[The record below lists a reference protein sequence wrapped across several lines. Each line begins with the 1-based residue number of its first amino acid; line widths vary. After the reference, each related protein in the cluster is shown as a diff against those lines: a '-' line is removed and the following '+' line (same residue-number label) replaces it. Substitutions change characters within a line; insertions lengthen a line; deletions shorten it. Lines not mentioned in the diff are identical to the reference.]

1 MDHTKHPL
9 YQEYLNEKNKSGNQ
23 PQAQLSTNEQPQSN
37 FKGIDYGIEKHP
49 LYAQYKAEK
58 AQSKQ
63 TIQNHENSWKDEI
76 TPYVPDFAEGFVL
89 GGVKGLSEYGAS
101 GAKLLGSDKWQDRF
115 SNVRRFAEQQIK
127 KDDSEIGA
135 FVGEMIVDPLN
146 LAPSGLVNVGTKMQ
160 RVGKSMLYGAGVGA
174 TTMAAKNYGND
185 DITTDQKVFEMGVG
199 GAFNSLINGVIA
211 GVTKGRVAGI
221 DAGAL
226 KNPDGTQK
234 SNEEV
239 FAALKSNPEAFG
251 LNPQE
256 AEVVTGE
263 IVKEQAKFTQPKFDP
278 QFARETPRPQQP
290 YTPNFQMRPN
300 HPPAVMGKQEAL
312 QVILR
317 HANKQ
322 AHAKGEPMP
331 YPQAEAKPMM
341 QPQAEAT
348 TLSELQSH
356 PRYNELVE
364 MRRGVSA
371 AESQNPQF
379 MTTRGGYRELDGFGG
394 ENKHAYDFP
403 HYEKN
408 PNYDFHTTKQD
419 VANLE
424 RGKVDDSTLWKI
436 KQDLDTLDN
445 HPDWAKRLDDSP
457 VQMSAKDWEEA
468 NTVFAKFGD
477 NLAAG
482 VVAGIG
488 EDENGNLTFDPEK
501 FLIGLGGYT
510 AVKAAL
516 KNKQVQGR
524 LKEYAQRAINEIDY
538 GTSHRANFGRSI
550 VGQQNMFV
558 GGKAGEAGAFSDV
571 ATKKTMREIDDSE
584 ALWSIGALKNGK
596 AKLSDVL
603 DHKELYAK
611 YPQLKDVNVEVN
623 PNMGAKGQFIETEG
637 AGNFLIIRDATDTRT
652 MLHEIQHAI
661 QGKEG
666 WARGGSPDNFKQA
679 TPDETIDKL
688 NQEFSLIDELSK
700 KHKVSPDYFVERGS
714 FDDSTIE
721 AVKRLVKNG
730 DWDYVVKSIK
740 ERENS
745 LLTPHQQYMKLH
757 GEQQAR
763 ATAYRANMTPEQRA
777 KESMWDTLKR
787 EEGEVPESIVKY
799 GNGTAMMADELSSR
813 YIKKNM
819 IDEKALSLD
828 ADELPSPISNY
839 KDFISNF
846 SESHESKGT
855 YFVKTPIGNV
865 KVNTRY
871 AFNHL
876 TDNTHFDDR
885 NYISGAFVDTLK
897 NPLFVVE
904 KKHSKGVNQVFYK
917 PYKQNGKL
925 THLASFTVDN
935 DGLVQKTFFELG
947 NLGKLKSLINVPNKD
962 MKYFKHSQEIK
973 SLDTQQQELW
983 KSANEEIIPQTPKKP
998 KGLISKLADTKRE
1011 KDLIIQHSL
1020 TGENLQH
1027 ADRVGGLAVPSLG
1040 ITKKDMPIGGF
1051 GDITMLGD
1059 EALAKP
1065 KKDHKV
1071 FGADIYSPR
1080 YPEVKHNLSISQ
1092 QRKIEKELSQYN
1104 DMFGS
1109 KGYVDFDDVGSNIGM
1124 KLKYLSDKG
1133 EDVSNLLKYETISD
1147 NQKVMLDEF
1156 GDFAKQGIYKQDLM
1170 HNSEFIDRV
1179 KSYYEPKIRELDE
1192 RKLSN
1197 LVSGVAGDIL
1207 KSKEILSKN
1216 NPIDFYE
1223 TRRALDAIIDREDYK
1238 QYVSQYLRDNG
1249 AKEQIYNGTDS
1260 MGRQKWQPHTLD
1272 NVVKKLKKD
1281 LRGGE
1286 NFNYGTGSL
1295 RAKLTPEFKTIQQIR
1310 DASDKLVSKEDF
1322 QKAKDEIQSKVFEI
1336 AEKLSTHYK
1345 YQSNSFGYT
1354 DEVMNMI
1361 GDSVKGGTRNELKA
1375 YGFENVTDDL
1385 VKEIE
1390 EFKNALVHMPTEY
1403 FESKILR
1410 AMDIGE
1416 FKHAVIPNDSSEATR
1431 AVLKKN
1437 GIKITEYD
1445 PKLPEDR
1452 VAKIKETAE
1461 QNGYLFANAGHSM
1474 AGGFAGGADSL
1485 INQRDYDGDGE
1496 YTYKDLAMGVGAG
1509 AVGINALKKVAPK
1522 MFVDDAEKGGMRAG
1536 LFAGSKAKG
1545 FDAKAQAGKTFDGKY
1560 DGMER
1565 FEINDSMA
1573 KLKDISQYAKTGE
1586 AAKLEEVLDHKELF
1600 YNYPHLKELPI
1611 TFRDAKGSS
1620 FSSDGIEIGLR
1631 DYQNADEFKSALLHE
1646 VQHGL
1651 QKEEGFARGGSAQE
1665 FYNDAKNKIETL
1677 KYELEFEP
1685 DDFIRDKMLQ
1695 KLQKLESEFNGG
1707 AKEKAF
1713 DMYQKLA
1720 GEIEARDVQAR
1731 MDYTAP
1737 KREEVAPYSSENIAP
1752 EDAILRFNNAND
1764 DIMSGLRQMSQKTD
1778 DFVGGQNGKKTDDFV
1793 GGQKKGLFD
1802 NNTDTLERLA
1812 KERAEKDW
1820 RSISQ
1825 DGGTLQNVKNT
1836 FKELFT
1842 DTMSGKYHEARDQV
1856 HANMQQKSVEIER
1869 LAKVLDDLDE
1879 ATDKELYRYLTGE
1892 ENNLPEHVKS
1902 IADNMRKTVDDLGAE
1917 LVRHGVLDEKAY
1929 KEWAGVYLHR
1939 QYEPHLNP
1947 KGHFTKGLKIDKIHE
1962 RGIGK
1967 EFGAG
1972 DLKEMTGW
1980 LHKQGFLD
1988 DNELV
1993 KFGSVRDL
2001 MQHLHEGGKSGLLR
2015 EGKLSITQTPS
2026 GGIKLRRDFT
2036 KAERESM
2043 GEIESAKMALP
2054 NTLLKLNRMIEHA
2067 KFLERANR
2075 VDGVVF
2081 SPKKAKEFSPQELER
2096 AGYYKAE
2103 GVQYG
2108 ALNGKWIRRDVAD
2121 DIGRTYKDIANA
2133 HKDAFRLWNEYHSLW
2148 KKSKTVWNPAAHLNN
2163 FNGNLFLMH
2172 LAGIDGTKLPAIL
2185 AKGVKQMNDYKAF
2198 EALELKRLKG
2208 TLTGAEALEHVK
2220 LNAKT
2225 KLIQE
2230 AKANG
2235 VFGRSQ
2241 LNDILAGMEQKQV
2254 KKGVLATVDRF
2265 AEKAYQFEDDF
2276 NRLSFYLTLRQAGK
2290 DAKTAK
2296 QMIDYML
2303 PDYSKPLP
2311 KGWRVLRDSSVAP
2324 FISWSY
2330 YTMPSIVKML
2340 KTKEGAW
2347 NATKVIAML
2356 SGMEYALSQGEI
2368 TPLDNIPFMDTNK
2381 PEDFK
2386 GRRFVVNKDGDDYDT
2401 LKLDRMIPY
2410 AELQNPINYAKSNVS
2425 GMLPNALYSM
2435 NGMQMYNGRPITYKN
2450 KDAGDQSIDWIKHLA
2465 SQYTPV
2471 PAPAMSAI
2479 NIADKEMRGKERS
2492 RTSRTIEPRTLPQ
2505 SLVQLLGINTLTY
2518 DKNALKKE
2526 QKD

>member
-9 YQEYLNEKNKSGNQ
+9 YQEYLNEKNKAGNN
-23 PQAQLSTNEQPQSN
+23 PQSQSSTSAQSQPQSN

-49 LYAQYKAEK
+49 LYAQFKAEK

-63 TIQNHENSWKDEI
+63 TIQNHENSWKNEI

-89 GGVKGLSEYGAS
+89 GGVNGLSEYGAS

-115 SNVRRFAEQQIK
+115 SNVRRFADQQIK

-135 FVGEMIVDPLN
+135 FIGEMIIDPLN

-239 FAALKSNPEAFG
+239 FAALKSNPEAFA

-256 AEVVTGE
+256 ADVIVNE

-300 HPPAVMGKQEAL
+300 HPPAVMSKQEAL

-317 HANKQ
+317 HVNEQ
-322 AHAKGEPMP
+322 ARTKGEAMP

-356 PRYNELVE
+356 PRYNELME
-364 MRRGVSA
+364 MRRNA
-371 AESQNPQF
+371 TAKQSQNPQF

-408 PNYDFHTTKQD
+408 PNYDFHTTKKD
-419 VANLE
+419 IANLE
-424 RGKVDDSTLWKI
+424 RGQAGDETLWKI

-445 HPDWAKRLDDSP
+445 HPDWVKRLDDSP

-524 LKEYAQRAINEIDY
+524 LKEYAQRAVDMVDMNPQVYKENGFNAMVKGGKDGNNFVMNDGIQDNAISAEFNINE
-538 GTSHRANFGRSI
+538 T
-550 VGQQNMFV
+550 
-558 GGKAGEAGAFSDV
+558 
-571 ATKKTMREIDDSE
+571 
-584 ALWSIGALKNGK
+584 
-596 AKLSDVL
+596 
-603 DHKELYAK
+603 
-611 YPQLKDVNVEVN
+611 
-623 PNMGAKGQFIETEG
+623 
-637 AGNFLIIRDATDTRT
+637 
-652 MLHEIQHAI
+652 
-661 QGKEG
+661 
-666 WARGGSPDNFKQA
+666 
-679 TPDETIDKL
+679 
-688 NQEFSLIDELSK
+688 
-700 KHKVSPDYFVERGS
+700 
-714 FDDSTIE
+714 
-721 AVKRLVKNG
+721 VKRLTGVEANRAEADLTRLYEKHPEIFRDEKEVFRLIRDVLNDASHFVQGSGEKNALILANIDG
-730 DWDYVVKSIK
+730 KLGKVGLRRDSIPALVVHALKASKADSELRRLIK
-740 ERENS
+740 RQVEGSPTPS
-745 LLTPHQQYMKLH
+745 LPT
-757 GEQQAR
+757 
-763 ATAYRANMTPEQRA
+763 
-777 KESMWDTLKR
+777 S
-787 EEGEVPESIVKY
+787 
-799 GNGTAMMADELSSR
+799 GTAAHGA
-813 YIKKNM
+813 
-819 IDEKALSLD
+819 KAH
-828 ADELPSPISNY
+828 SPAY
-839 KDFISNF
+839 K
-846 SESHESKGT
+846 
-855 YFVKTPIGNV
+855 
-865 KVNTRY
+865 
-871 AFNHL
+871 
-876 TDNTHFDDR
+876 
-885 NYISGAFVDTLK
+885 
-897 NPLFVVE
+897 
-904 KKHSKGVNQVFYK
+904 
-917 PYKQNGKL
+917 
-925 THLASFTVDN
+925 
-935 DGLVQKTFFELG
+935 
-947 NLGKLKSLINVPNKD
+947 
-962 MKYFKHSQEIK
+962 
-973 SLDTQQQELW
+973 
-983 KSANEEIIPQTPKKP
+983 EIIPQTKEEWNKNITEWHKESHPLTKNEDGSPRVFYHGTGADFSEFKQNNRGLFFVSPSSKWVDDFIGKDGGTSIMPVHIKAFNPFDFDNKKHVMALAQHASL
-998 KGLISKLADTKRE
+998 GKLAIDEIKKGNWNRIEDRTTLEAIKKLGFDGVFVKENGTKNLAVFDPTQIKSIHNRGTF
-1011 KDLIIQHSL
+1011 DSNNPNILMANGSNALGGSL
-1020 TGENLQH
+1020 GGGT
-1027 ADRVGGLAVPSLG
+1027 VGGMQTAYE
-1040 ITKKDMPIGGF
+1040 
-1051 GDITMLGD
+1051 DIVEG
-1059 EALAKP
+1059 
-1065 KKDHKV
+1065 
-1071 FGADIYSPR
+1071 
-1080 YPEVKHNLSISQ
+1080 
-1092 QRKIEKELSQYN
+1092 KER
-1104 DMFGS
+1104 
-1109 KGYVDFDDVGSNIGM
+1109 
-1124 KLKYLSDKG
+1124 
-1133 EDVSNLLKYETISD
+1133 T
-1147 NQKVMLDEF
+1147 
-1156 GDFAKQGIYKQDLM
+1156 A
-1170 HNSEFIDRV
+1170 
-1179 KSYYEPKIRELDE
+1179 
-1192 RKLSN
+1192 
-1197 LVSGVAGDIL
+1197 
-1207 KSKEILSKN
+1207 
-1216 NPIDFYE
+1216 
-1223 TRRALDAIIDREDYK
+1223 EDY
-1238 QYVSQYLRDNG
+1238 LRNIAIG
-1249 AKEQIYNGTDS
+1249 A
-1260 MGRQKWQPHTLD
+1260 
-1272 NVVKKLKKD
+1272 
-1281 LRGGE
+1281 
-1286 NFNYGTGSL
+1286 
-1295 RAKLTPEFKTIQQIR
+1295 A
-1310 DASDKLVSKEDF
+1310 
-1322 QKAKDEIQSKVFEI
+1322 
-1336 AEKLSTHYK
+1336 
-1345 YQSNSFGYT
+1345 
-1354 DEVMNMI
+1354 
-1361 GDSVKGGTRNELKA
+1361 
-1375 YGFENVTDDL
+1375 
-1385 VKEIE
+1385 
-1390 EFKNALVHMPTEY
+1390 
-1403 FESKILR
+1403 
-1410 AMDIGE
+1410 
-1416 FKHAVIPNDSSEATR
+1416 
-1431 AVLKKN
+1431 
-1437 GIKITEYD
+1437 
-1445 PKLPEDR
+1445 
-1452 VAKIKETAE
+1452 
-1461 QNGYLFANAGHSM
+1461 
-1474 AGGFAGGADSL
+1474 AGGA
-1485 INQRDYDGDGE
+1485 IGRKFGG
-1496 YTYKDLAMGVGAG
+1496 K
-1509 AVGINALKKVAPK
+1509 
-1522 MFVDDAEKGGMRAG
+1522 AEGTG
-1536 LFAGSKAKG
+1536 LFAGARAKG
-1545 FDAKAQAGKTFDGKY
+1545 YDAKVQAGKTFDGKY
-1560 DGMER
+1560 DGMSR
-1565 FEINDSMA
+1565 FEIDDSKSFLDERKIKNIKENSHNQGA
-1573 KLKDISQYAKTGE
+1573 NIVNQLEYS
-1586 AAKLEEVLDHKELF
+1586 KLENGNYEVTLMKQGAKSTKDFIRLELSPDEIKRKFPQDVANKIFNNGGDDVSMLYDKDTRMFGDFDFVLHQNSGTSLSDILNHKEL
-1600 YNYPHLKELPI
+1600 YDNYPELKNMDVAFSDDTRGAFFGSAEHPDGSIKPIIVIGRLP
-1611 TFRDAKGSS
+1611 K
-1620 FSSDGIEIGLR
+1620 SDT
-1631 DYQNADEFKSALLHE
+1631 KSALLHE
-1646 VQHGL
+1646 IQHSI
-1651 QKEEGFARGGSAQE
+1651 QKTEGFARGGSAQE

-1764 DIMSGLRQMSQKTD
+1764 EIMSGFRQMNQETD
-1778 DFVGGQNGKKTDDFV
+1778 DFVGV
-1793 GGQKKGLFD
+1793 QKRGLFD

-1856 HANMQQKSVEIER
+1856 HANMQQKSVKIER

-1892 ENNLPEHVKS
+1892 ANNLPEHVKS

-2001 MQHLHEGGKSGLLR
+2001 MAHLHEGGKSGLLR

-2133 HKDAFRLWNEYHSLW
+2133 HRDAFRVWNEYHSLW
-2148 KKSKTVWNPAAHLNN
+2148 KKSKTVWNPTAHVNN
-2163 FNGNLFLMH
+2163 YMGNLFLMH
-2172 LAGIDGTKLPAIL
+2172 LAGIDGIKLPAIL
-2185 AKGVKQMNDYKAF
+2185 ANGVKQMNDYKAF

-2208 TLTGAEALEHVK
+2208 TLTGAEESKQYIELK
-2220 LNAKT
+2220 AKT

-2241 LNDILAGMEQKQV
+2241 LNDILAGMEQKAV
-2254 KKGVLATVDRF
+2254 KKGVLSKVDKF

-2311 KGWRVLRDSSVAP
+2311 KGWRFMRDSSVAP

-2330 YTMPSIVKML
+2330 YTMPAIVKML